1 MINEQNEQVIINNII
16 EELDKK
22 RDIAINKMKKALLK
36 EVLKYGEEED
46 AIDYILFIIHERT
59 GKLY

>member
-1 MINEQNEQVIINNII
+1 V
-16 EELDKK
+16 
-22 RDIAINKMKKALLK
+22 AINKKKQALLK

-46 AIDYILFIIHERT
+46 AIDYILFIIYELR